1 MMHRVEGQR
10 ELLGTKVS
18 IVLVG
23 FDESRCWDLLERAF
37 AECARI
43 ERNYSRFLESSL
55 LSQLN
60 GKVGEWMEVPEELYE
75 LISFAER
82 TRERSE
88 GAFDITIK
96 SILDGWGYDAGYSLK
111 EHSPGRTGKVEL
123 KDGKVFLHAP
133 IDLGGLGKGYAL
145 DRMLTACDG
154 LANVFIDAGGDIV
167 ARGKQED
174 DSPWIV
180 AFEHPTDLTR
190 GIGQVEVDGFAVA
203 CSSPSRRQWRNR
215 HHLVDPYRALPAEN
229 MLAVYTQAP
238 AALLAD
244 TYSTALF
251 ALGFDRAQ
259 DLLPQLPIEA
269 MLVAPDGRVFVS
281 EGFKGTF
288 FV

>member
-1 MMHRVEGQR
+1 MHRVEGQR

-23 FDESRCWDLLERAF
+23 FDEARCWFLLERAF
-37 AECARI
+37 AECERI
-43 ERNYSRFLESSL
+43 ERCYSRFLKNSI

-60 GKVGEWMEVPEELYE
+60 NKVGEWAAVSTELYE

-96 SILDGWGYDAGYSLK
+96 SILDGWGYDSGYSLK
-111 EHSPGRTGKVEL
+111 EHSPGHTGKVEL

-145 DRMLTACDG
+145 DRMLNACEG
-154 LANVFIDAGGDIV
+154 FANVFIDAGGDII
-167 ARGKQED
+167 ARGKQQD

-215 HHLVDPYRALPAEN
+215 HHLVDPHRALPAEN

-238 AALLAD
+238 AGLLAD

-251 ALGFDRAQ
+251 ALGFERAQ
-259 DLLPQLPIEA
+259 ELLPQLPIEA

-281 EGFKGTF
+281 EGFKGVF
-288 FV
+288 FT